1 MIFFNVE
8 PVREFL
14 IINGYVYTLRKKRFR
29 IGNDIAVYGSYYK
42 HKIIAKVFIETVPIG
57 QVTNS
62 EILAV
67 YFDYSGLKGSASEW
81 FELAK
86 KLSGDELYLYKV
98 SVRNEDESKS
108 S

>member
-14 IINGYVYTLRKKRFR
+14 IKNGYVYTLRKKRFR
-29 IGNDIAVYGSYYK
+29 IGNDIAVYGSFCK
-42 HKIIAKVFIETVPIG
+42 HETIAKVFIESVPFG

-62 EILAV
+62 EMLV
-67 YFDYSGLKGSASEW
+67 LYFDYSGLKSSASEW
-81 FELAK
+81 FELAR

-98 SVRNEDESKS
+98 TVRDD
-108 S
+108 